1 MRKLIKQLLLEN
13 KLLKIIAILAT
24 LIVIYLSLKPP
35 ESDSEPWSF
44 FIIRGDLLLH
54 FICYFGL
61 TIFYYLA
68 LFSYNKVFKK
78 AFVLS
83 LFVGFILEVLQLIP
97 KFQRFFDVQ
106 DLIANFFGATVGIF
120 LIKLLFSD
128 SIKD

>member
-35 ESDSEPWSF
+35 ESDIEPWSF

-61 TIFYYLA
+61 TILYYLA
-68 LFSYNKVFKK
+68 LFSYYKVIKK

-83 LFVGFILEVLQLIP
+83 LLVGFILEVLQLIP
-97 KFQRFFDVQ
+97 TFQRFFDIQ
-106 DLIANFFGATVGIF
+106 DLIANFFGSTVGIF

>member
-13 KLLKIIAILAT
+13 KLLRIIAILAT

-35 ESDSEPWSF
+35 ESDIEPWSF

-61 TIFYYLA
+61 TILYYLA
-68 LFSYNKVFKK
+68 LFSYNKVIKK

-83 LFVGFILEVLQLIP
+83 LLVGFILEVLQLIP
-97 KFQRFFDVQ
+97 TFQRFFDIQ
-106 DLIANFFGATVGIF
+106 DLIANFFGSTVGIF